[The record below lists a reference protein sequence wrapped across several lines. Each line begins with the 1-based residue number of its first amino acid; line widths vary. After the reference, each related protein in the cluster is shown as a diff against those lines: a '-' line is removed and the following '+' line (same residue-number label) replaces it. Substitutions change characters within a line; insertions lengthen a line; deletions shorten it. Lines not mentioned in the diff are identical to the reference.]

1 MTSRHPVAGA
11 VTLQQVADAAGVSL
25 ATASRAINGSSRTV
39 RQDLRDL
46 VLATATRLSYSANA
60 QAQAMA
66 RGRTNVVGLLVHDIA
81 DPYFSSIAAG
91 VIGAA
96 EAHGLLVTVG
106 STSRNPERELDYLQT
121 WRGQRDRATILAGS
135 RVDDPALTDRLAD
148 EVRAFEQT
156 GGRVVVIS
164 QQRLPASTVVVEN
177 RRGARQLAT
186 TLAELGYTRYAVL
199 AGPRRLLTAR
209 DRLDGFREGL
219 ARAGV
224 RAKPVVVHGEFTRD
238 GGFEAMSEVL
248 DSRADVD
255 CVFGVNDVMAV
266 GAMAACRAR
275 GLRLPEDIALA
286 GFDDISALRDI
297 HPGLTTVA
305 LPLERMGATA
315 VDLVMALPGNA
326 SRTRRVRGEVIVRAS
341 TPRRL

>member
-106 STSRNPERELDYLQT
+106 STSRNPSERSIPSRPGGDSAIARQSSP
-121 WRGQRDRATILAGS
+121 GAGS
-135 RVDDPALTDRLAD
+135 
-148 EVRAFEQT
+148 
-156 GGRVVVIS
+156 
-164 QQRLPASTVVVEN
+164 
-177 RRGARQLAT
+177 T
-186 TLAELGYTRYAVL
+186 TR
-199 AGPRRLLTAR
+199 P
-209 DRLDGFREGL
+209 
-219 ARAGV
+219 
-224 RAKPVVVHGEFTRD
+224 
-238 GGFEAMSEVL
+238 
-248 DSRADVD
+248 
-255 CVFGVNDVMAV
+255 
-266 GAMAACRAR
+266 
-275 GLRLPEDIALA
+275 
-286 GFDDISALRDI
+286 
-297 HPGLTTVA
+297 
-305 LPLERMGATA
+305 
-315 VDLVMALPGNA
+315 
-326 SRTRRVRGEVIVRAS
+326 
-341 TPRRL
+341 